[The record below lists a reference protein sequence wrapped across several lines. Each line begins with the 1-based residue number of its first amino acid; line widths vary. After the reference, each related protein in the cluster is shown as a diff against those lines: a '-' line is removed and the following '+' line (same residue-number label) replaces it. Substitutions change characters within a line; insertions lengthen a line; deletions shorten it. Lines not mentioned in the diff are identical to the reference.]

1 MAYSGLVLDNPTSGE
16 RFLFHETAADTG
28 GRLLAFDLEV
38 APGGRVPAAHVHPTQ
53 EERFDVVHGTMRFR
67 KGLRTVT
74 AEAGDSIVVP
84 AGTSHRFAN
93 VGDEPA
99 RVLVRV
105 QPALKM
111 EQLFETVVA
120 LAREGRTFGNGMP
133 KPLEL
138 ALFMRHFG
146 EEVRVPVAPGLVRA
160 VMWPLAWMAKR
171 RGLDRRYRS
180 IELPDLRASRPSPTR
195 PVDRIAR
202 DGRPGSTHPS
212 PERPGSHRR

>member
-38 APGGRVPAAHVHPTQ
+38 SPGGRVPAAHVHPTQ

-74 AEAGDSIVVP
+74 AEAGDSVVVP

-93 VGDEPA
+93 VCDEPA
-99 RVLVRV
+99 CVLVRV

-138 ALFMRHFG
+138 ALFMRHFD

-212 PERPGSHRR
+212 PARPGSHRR